1 MIAQEVAVGISAT
14 DFWNTSKNGKAMIVM
29 LAKRGDVELCREI
42 CEWLVSEKRKGVAQ
56 DARAS
61 GRSEEQGRIIATEAC
76 GGLQRAAET
85 ISDKNVEGQTA
96 AVVDALYAKYYA
108 AGKAVYDKA
117 MSDLADALRKKV
129 RD

>member
-1 MIAQEVAVGISAT
+1 MREAVVGISAT
-14 DFWNTSKNGKAMIVM
+14 DFWNTAKNGKAMIMM

-42 CEWLVSEKRKGVAQ
+42 CEWLVAEKRKGVAQ
-56 DARAS
+56 EARAS
-61 GRSEEQGRIIATEAC
+61 GRSEEQCRVIATEAC
-76 GGLQRAAET
+76 GGLQRAAES
-85 ISDKNVEGQTA
+85 INDRNVEGQTA

-108 AGKAVYDKA
+108 AGKVPYEKA